1 MICKR
6 GFSRERDIDRGH
18 TRSCRLTCS
27 GRADEALVLFRSG
40 IEMSSAAG
48 FRTKRGNRLANT
60 VKYRQV
66 DFYPERII
74 HLHSRTS
81 DRSGK
86 NRRTPEGAHLGTGAD
101 DSRIRNLQGAA
112 LPPYRD
118 EELTLGGRIVSVA
131 KTA

>member
-1 MICKR
+1 M
-6 GFSRERDIDRGH
+6 
-18 TRSCRLTCS
+18 
-27 GRADEALVLFRSG
+27 LFRSD
-40 IEMSSAAG
+40 IEMRSAAG

-101 DSRIRNLQGAA
+101 DGRIRNLKGG
-112 LPPYRD
+112 LYR
-118 EELTLGGRIVSVA
+118 RIATKSSPLAVVSFRWQ